1 MQKWRATRWVADY
14 TVKATPVTK
23 IVMRVLELSNAE
35 NFLTKVI
42 WEMTNCNIKN
52 SGELDS
58 DK

>member
-14 TVKATPVTK
+14 KMKATPVTK
-23 IVMRVLELSNAE
+23 IMMRVLELSNAE
-35 NFLTKVI
+35 NFVTKVI
-42 WEMTNCNIKN
+42 WEMANCNIKN